1 MTTEK
6 LRQMLIDSIQYLYD
20 NPNEKAQK

>member
-6 LRQMLIDSIQYLYD
+6 LRIHIYPS
-20 NPNEKAQK
+20 